1 MKKEWTKP
9 KLVSLYRGRPEES
22 VLSACKDAG
31 GVPGPD
37 GLGVNCDSGGA
48 NDCLEQ
54 VTT

>member
-22 VLSACKDAG
+22 VLSSCKTSAT

-37 GLGVNCDSGGA
+37 GLGYDCDGGG
-48 NDCLEQ
+48 NDCLEL
-54 VTT
+54 VAT